1 MELIFFSLII
11 ALVVYLI
18 LDFIVNYQRN
28 RMYDRITYGFV
39 NEQEETESSNLA
51 SQILDI
57 SALKTITNESA
68 ILKRFE
74 YNLERSG
81 LTISTAN
88 ALFLMS
94 ITSILI
100 AAYVYFYFGKITY
113 SIAAFFISSFIYWKV
128 ISIISDFRAKK
139 HDNQLGTLLATL
151 LSTMRSGG
159 TALQALHTTSENS
172 PEPISSSIGNVLN
185 NLQLGR
191 NPNVVWKEWGDFWD
205 TKHTKL
211 LSSGIRL
218 KWETGGEMTKMLEHI
233 QETFEFS
240 KRIELRVASLTA
252 MSKLSAIVLSLI
264 TPAIAGLIYSQR
276 PDFMDNMIND
286 EYGRIWLMAAA
297 GLVILGFFW
306 MRSLAKLK

>member
-1 MELIFFSLII
+1 MEIIFFAIVIALIAYLIF
-11 ALVVYLI
+11 
-18 LDFIVNYQRN
+18 DFIVNYQRN
-28 RMYDRITYGFV
+28 RIYDRITYGFV
-39 NEQEETESSNLA
+39 DEQKEQESSLLT

-57 SALKTITNESA
+57 SALKTLTNESA

-81 LTISTAN
+81 LKISTAK
-88 ALFLMS
+88 ALLLMFLFS
-94 ITSILI
+94 LTI
-100 AAYVYFYFGKITY
+100 AAIVYFYLQNAIYGL
-113 SIAAFFISSFIYWKV
+113 IAFLISPLIYWKI
-128 ISIISDFRAKK
+128 ISIVSDLRAKK

-159 TALQALHTTSENS
+159 TPLQALHTTSENS
-172 PEPISSSIGNVLN
+172 PEPIASSIANVLN

-191 NPNVVWKEWGDFWD
+191 NPNVVWKEWGDFWN

-233 QETFEFS
+233 QESFEFS

-276 PDFMDNMIND
+276 PDFMDNMIHD
-286 EYGRIWLMAAA
+286 EYGKIWLMAAA
-297 GLVILGFFW
+297 GLVVLGFFW